1 MDFLLLGMIIFLIGV
16 FIVLCAL
23 LFNLCANIKNE
34 RDYRLWRLVRML
46 IIVCLVIGACFAFIS
61 IFNEGKL
68 SNILCFICM
77 FISIYFARRV
87 FDTSV

>member
-23 LFNLCANIKNE
+23 ILNFYTIKNE
-34 RDYRLWRLVRML
+34 RDYRLCRVVRML
-46 IIVCLVIGACFAFIS
+46 TIVCLVIGACFAFIS